1 MARSLSIDEYGH
13 LKVKMVMNK
22 AEGSILS
29 PYQRRINATGRQL
42 GRL

>member
-1 MARSLSIDEYGH
+1 MARSLSIDEYGR

-22 AEGSILS
+22 AKSSILS

-42 GRL
+42 SHL